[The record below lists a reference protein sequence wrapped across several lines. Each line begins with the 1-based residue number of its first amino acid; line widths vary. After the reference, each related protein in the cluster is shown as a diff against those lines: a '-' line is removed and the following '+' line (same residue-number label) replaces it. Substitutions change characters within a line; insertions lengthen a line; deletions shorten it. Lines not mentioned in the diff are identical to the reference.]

1 MERPT
6 DVPESLVQPA
16 APVQANGY
24 DSFAEAYSAETE
36 NNLLNVYCARPRDRG
51 PRRRRGPAAG
61 SWTPA
66 GLVQAAD
73 ATAGAGR

>member
-16 APVQANGY
+16 DPVQANGY
-24 DSFAEAYSAETE
+24 DSFVEVYSAETE
-36 NNLLNVYCARPRDRG
+36 NNILNAYCARPRDRR
-51 PRRRRGPAAG
+51 PRRRCGPAAG
-61 SWTPA
+61 SWMPV
-66 GLVQAAD
+66 GLVQAAG